1 MFLLYANA
9 CLIKEVRIFI
19 INTMSKEKELS
30 NNFIQK
36 HLEEN
41 TVLCPHNNTKFDYF
55 RQFIGEGYRQYKQ
68 NSSSAAGLK
77 SLEEFAK
84 EIINVHNIKIKNEKD
99 ELKRNYYKQ
108 DSYLRK
114 IIKDKCAS
122 LISKNDPDHIFTYV
136 NPKDDVRIDRL
147 KEIINGYYKVIEKDT
162 DKDVVKLLTKR
173 ILEQMVSGIRLLSV
187 KHYADAFI
195 IWRSLLE
202 NVSYFK
208 ILLLGGEKTSKK
220 TANLFLNRKEAT
232 KKILGLSPSSSKE
245 RENITIQNENR
256 NKRKSATWWEKQRFQ
271 WAANVLHIK
280 DDLSAKTLQEAVGLD
295 KYYPHYQVASIF
307 THEHLL
313 TAEDFKVISLI
324 DYLVNLYWRVF
335 DGIRDDIIR
344 LFAINRETVSV
355 ITSNEESLRKQLK
368 SSREPFEEFA
378 NMIN

>member
-1 MFLLYANA
+1 MNKWFPA
-9 CLIKEVRIFI
+9 FG
-19 INTMSKEKELS
+19 
-30 NNFIQK
+30 F
-36 HLEEN
+36 
-41 TVLCPHNNTKFDYF
+41 
-55 RQFIGEGYRQYKQ
+55 
-68 NSSSAAGLK
+68 
-77 SLEEFAK
+77 
-84 EIINVHNIKIKNEKD
+84 
-99 ELKRNYYKQ
+99 
-108 DSYLRK
+108 
-114 IIKDKCAS
+114 
-122 LISKNDPDHIFTYV
+122 
-136 NPKDDVRIDRL
+136 
-147 KEIINGYYKVIEKDT
+147 
-162 DKDVVKLLTKR
+162 
-173 ILEQMVSGIRLLSV
+173 SV

-344 LFAINRETVSV
+344 LFAINRETIAPIS
-355 ITSNEESLRKQLK
+355 SNEESLRKQLK
-368 SSREPFEEFA
+368 SSREAFDEFT
-378 NMIN
+378 NMVS